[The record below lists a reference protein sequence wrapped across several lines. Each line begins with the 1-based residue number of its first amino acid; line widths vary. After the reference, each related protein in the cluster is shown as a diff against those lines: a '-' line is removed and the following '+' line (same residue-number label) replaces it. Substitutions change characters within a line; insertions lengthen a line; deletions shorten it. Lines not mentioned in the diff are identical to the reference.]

1 MRLPALP
8 LRVKL
13 TLAFTGVMA
22 ILLAAASIALSV
34 LVAHNLDSTIDDG
47 LAARAGD
54 AAALVRTGTG
64 SGRLART
71 GEAFAQVL
79 TPDGRVLE
87 STPGA
92 GDAPLLSPGEAS
104 RAGRRVVIADR

>member
-1 MRLPALP
+1 MRLPVLP
-8 LRVKL
+8 LRARL

-22 ILLAAASIALSV
+22 ILLAGASIALSV

-47 LAARAGD
+47 LSARAGD
-54 AAALVRTGTG
+54 AAALVRAGAG
-64 SGRLART
+64 QGRLSRT

-79 TPDGRVLE
+79 DPSGRVLE

-92 GDAPLLSPGEAS
+92 GGTPLLTPGQVT
-104 RAGRRVVIADR
+104 R

>member
-1 MRLPALP
+1 MRPRLLARLPVRA
-8 LRVKL
+8 RL

-34 LVAHNLDSTIDDG
+34 LVAHNLDSTIDGG

-54 AAALVRTGTG
+54 AAALVRTGMG
-64 SGRLART
+64 PGRLVRT
-71 GEAFAQVL
+71 GEAFAQL
-79 TPDGRVLE
+79 LSPDGRVLD

-92 GDAPLLSPGEAS
+92 GDSPLLS
-104 RAGRRVVIADR
+104 

>member
-1 MRLPALP
+1 MRPRLLARLPVRA
-8 LRVKL
+8 RL

-22 ILLAAASIALSV
+22 VLLAAASIALSV

-47 LAARAGD
+47 LRPRAGD

-64 SGRLART
+64 RDRIART

-79 TPDGRVLE
+79 DPAGRVLG
-87 STPGA
+87 TTQGA
-92 GDAPLLSPGEAS
+92 GGAPLLAP
-104 RAGRRVVIADR
+104 